1 MVEPDEN
8 YVKSMLNMG
17 FADAAL
23 IRRALVIAKN
33 DLNVAVGLLTDDS
46 GNMDLYED
54 AEMRD
59 TETHHGSDEG
69 EMDIPSLD
77 NIGKDTED
85 GDVFENESGEPPPY
99 DEVVSEKIEKE
110 SESGPLEFPTTH
122 LYELEGRVFGESWS
136 IPFKKEESLGKC
148 LIYSAR
154 FAQEGNQSLCKN
166 C

>member
-1 MVEPDEN
+1 MVEPDES
-8 YVKSMLNMG
+8 YVKSMLSMG

-33 DLNVAVGLLTDDS
+33 DLNVAVGLLTDDT
-46 GNMDLYED
+46 GNMELYED

-59 TETHHGSDEG
+59 TETQHGSDEG

-77 NIGKDTED
+77 NINKDTEE
-85 GDVFENESGEPPPY
+85 GDVFEDSSGEPPPY
-99 DEVVSEKIEKE
+99 DEVVNSGEIDISKDNP
-110 SESGPLEFPTTH
+110 ESGPLEFPTTH

-148 LIYSAR
+148 LIFSTR
-154 FAQEGNQSLCKN
+154 FAKEGQWW
-166 C
+166 

>member
-8 YVKSMLNMG
+8 YVKSMLSMG

-33 DLNVAVGLLTDDS
+33 DLNVAVGLLTDDTA
-46 GNMDLYED
+46 NMDLYED

-59 TETHHGSDEG
+59 TETQHGSDEG

-77 NIGKDTED
+77 NITKDTEE
-85 GDVFENESGEPPPY
+85 GDVFEDSSGEPPPY
-99 DEVVSEKIEKE
+99 DEVVNTEDKE
-110 SESGPLEFPTTH
+110 NKDNLESGPLEFPTTH

-136 IPFKKEESLGKC
+136 IPFKREESLGKC

-154 FAQEGNQSLCKN
+154 FAQEGKVS
-166 C
+166 

>member
-1 MVEPDEN
+1 MVEPDEG
-8 YVKSMLNMG
+8 YVKSMLSMG

-46 GNMDLYED
+46 GNMELYED

-59 TETHHGSDEG
+59 TETQHGSDEG

-77 NIGKDTED
+77 NINKDTEE
-85 GDVFENESGEPPPY
+85 GDVFANDSGEPPPY
-99 DEVVSEKIEKE
+99 DEVVSGNDKE
-110 SESGPLEFPTTH
+110 NTDSGPLEFPTTH

-148 LIYSAR
+148 LIFSAR
-154 FAQEGNQSLCKN
+154 FAQEGQCIKM
-166 C
+166 